1 MANQIINSIGT
12 SIIHIDTTADF
23 TLANMKNSAE
33 ATPVAASIIEIFWNI
48 KPAGSIILDRGGANV
63 YKLVGNAAG
72 GAHFVGHVNYRPSG
86 LVLRGTNTADIGVT
100 VAGFGTLESVVTI
113 IVKKTY

>member
-1 MANQIINSIGT
+1 MANQIINKIGT

-23 TLANMKNSAE
+23 TLANLKNAAE
-33 ATPVAASIIEIFWNI
+33 ATPVTASIIEIFWNI
-48 KPAGSIILDRGGANV
+48 KPAGSIVLDRGGANV

-72 GAHFVGHVNYRPSG
+72 GAHFVGHVNYRSSG
-86 LVLRGTNTADIGVT
+86 LVLRGTNTADIGAT
-100 VAGFGTLESVVTI
+100 VSGLGTLESVVTI